1 MRRGYGLD
9 NRDIEKLTPIM
20 EGIIYRLEPHL
31 YDLAMEE

>member
-20 EGIIYRLEPHL
+20 EGIINLCRALEFIG
-31 YDLAMEE
+31 